1 MYFLALLRF
10 SAWFPI
16 FRHYYYYEVTEFQRS
31 SECFIIFVFHPCVLL
46 CMCNKPELWQ
56 DLSAFS
62 LWESAL
68 IYG

>member
-1 MYFLALLRF
+1 MYLLAKLRF
-10 SAWFPI
+10 SAWFSI

-31 SECFIIFVFHPCVLL
+31 SECFSISVFHPCVL

-56 DLSAFS
+56 DLPAFS
-62 LWESAL
+62 LWESTL